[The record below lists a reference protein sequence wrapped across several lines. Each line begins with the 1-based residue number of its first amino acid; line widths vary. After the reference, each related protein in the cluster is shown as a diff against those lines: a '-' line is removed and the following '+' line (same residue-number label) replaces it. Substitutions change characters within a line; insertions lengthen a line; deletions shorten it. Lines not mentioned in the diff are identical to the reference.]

1 MTPRSARSA
10 AFLSGACVLVLELVG
25 SRLLSPV
32 FGSSLYVWSA
42 VITVTLAALAAG
54 AWAGGVLADGRGAA
68 RWPARLLALSALW
81 LALVPF
87 MRKAVL
93 SAAAGLGLKAGSLL
107 AALVLL
113 GLPLAALGAVAPLCV
128 RLCALDLAGVGRAAG
143 SVSSLS
149 TFGSVLGALAA
160 GFWLLPLL
168 SGTVLLEAV
177 SGVLFAAAALLAW
190 GARRGAAGA
199 AAAVLLSGLLSQA
212 IPAIGSGRAK
222 VLAAEDSLY
231 GAVRVVD
238 RLDWGRRVLYIDGVA
253 NTVASLPGLH
263 NTSEYMLAFE
273 AAAASA
279 ARRGARRALLVG
291 LGGGALVK
299 RLATYNIATDVSEV
313 DPTVLRMAAEWFE
326 FKPTGEVWL
335 DDGRRVLER
344 PGADYDLVY
353 LDAFAGDQSPEQIF
367 SVEAFSA
374 AKRRLKPGGLL
385 AVNLIGR
392 AAGPEAGFAR
402 AARRTL
408 EAVFPNVRVLVPNL
422 GLPPDAGVVNL
433 VFYASDA
440 PFSPDP
446 EDFSQ
451 RPEMLSWWNAA
462 SSQWADPGPGGVLL
476 TDDYNPV
483 ASLSAPGMAE
493 MRSMMLAHA
502 EGVDL

>member
-1 MTPRSARSA
+1 MTPRAARAA

-32 FGSSLYVWSA
+32 FGSSLYVWSS

-54 AWAGGVLADGRGAA
+54 AWAGGLLADGRDSQ
-68 RWPARLLALSALW
+68 RWPARLFAAAGLW
-81 LALVPF
+81 LAAAPF
-87 MRKAVL
+87 ARKAVL
-93 SAAAGLGLKAGSLL
+93 GAAAGLGLKAGSLL

-113 GLPLAALGAVAPLCV
+113 GLPLGALGAVAPLCV
-128 RLCALDLAGVGRAAG
+128 RLCAASLAGVGRAAG
-143 SVSSLS
+143 SVSALG

-160 GFWLLPLL
+160 GFWLLPAL
-168 SGTVLLEAV
+168 SAALLLEAV
-177 SGVLFAAAALLAW
+177 AGVLFAAAALLSW
-190 GARRGAAGA
+190 GARGAAGA
-199 AAAVLLSGLLSQA
+199 AGAAALCALLSYA
-212 IPAIGSGRAK
+212 VPPNGSRRAK

-279 ARRGARRALLVG
+279 AGRGARRALLVG

-299 RLATYNIATDVSEV
+299 RLATYNIATDVAEL
-313 DPTVLRMAAEWFE
+313 DPAILRLARDWFD

-335 DDGRRVLER
+335 EDGRRVLER

-353 LDAFAGDQSPEQIF
+353 LDAFAGDQTPEQVF
-367 SVEAFSA
+367 SLEAFQA
-374 AKRRLKPGGLL
+374 ARRRLKPGGML
-385 AVNLIGR
+385 VFNLIGR
-392 AAGPEAGFAR
+392 ASGPEAGFAR
-402 AARRTL
+402 AALRTL
-408 EAVFPNVRVLVPNL
+408 REVFPEVRMLVPNL
-422 GLPPDAGVVNL
+422 GLPPDAEVVNL

-440 PFSPDP
+440 PFAPDP
-446 EDFSQ
+446 AGFSQ
-451 RPEMLSWWNAA
+451 RPELVAWWKTA
-462 SSQWADPGPGGVLL
+462 SSQWVDPGGGGALV
-476 TDDYNPV
+476 TDDFNPV
-483 ASLSAPGMAE
+483 AMLSAPGMAE
-493 MRSMMLAHA
+493 MRAMMLSHG